1 MLDGRFLMVLVS
13 SVHHERFAT
22 SQFGLGAF
30 WNEGEAGVRWLKAV
44 VLSHAQVY
52 F

>member
-1 MLDGRFLMVLVS
+1 MVLVS
-13 SVHHERFAT
+13 SVDHERCTT
-22 SQFGLGAF
+22 SQVGLGTF
-30 WNEGEAGVRWLKAV
+30 WNEGEAGVRWLEAV